1 MDLGQKPQIT
11 PNAELRAGIRL
22 SQLWAGPGVPPLEIG
37 ELLASA
43 APSDSMLR
51 ECWQARLRGRA
62 IPLLLFWDGPSG
74 EVSICGPD
82 QGPRGE
88 PAGIARM
95 ARAAAEVILRQVLAV
110 PAREAVGAYLSA
122 VARTQGTGGVPGLR
136 NRQLLSTH
144 YLTSALRRQRA
155 VEWAD
160 WSSRAQE
167 LAGAS
172 GPALFRRLGYSV
184 DARPRGE
191 LLLGVGGQPV
201 AVAHV
206 YPGHSNLDRV
216 LSGPSGRPVHPAAVA
231 LAAAASQRVGYAFLQ
246 AGSVLRLHCVRPA
259 EAFEESA
266 APAAFVEF
274 DLSLLPADHLGVVW
288 AVCAAEA
295 LAPSGRLAALFAE
308 AGRYAVGLRQRF
320 RERVYGEVVQAL
332 ARGLWMASRRLPE
345 PPPVDLVYRA
355 TLVVL
360 FRLLFVLYA
369 EDRNLLPMRN
379 TRYEERSLTRRAAS
393 MLPTYR
399 KGAAAFEERQ
409 SDLWDDVRRVFAG
422 VRAGHRE
429 WGLPPYDGG
438 LFEDSGTPENELLAA
453 VRLPNRVVG
462 PALCALVFDQSA
474 EQEGK
479 VDFGDLGVR
488 HLGDLYEGLLSYQA
502 AVAEVDLTVNRRQA
516 GEPFLPA
523 KPGEPVEV
531 RQGELYFTS
540 PQGGRKAS
548 GSYFTPG
555 FAVNRLV
562 EGALEPV
569 LARHLERLDS
579 LGEVAAAAALF
590 DLKVCDPA
598 MGSAHFLT
606 RALDLIA
613 ERLQAYLV
621 RRSLP
626 AIAAELE
633 RARYQIA
640 DIGRQYGAQEL
651 GEGASDFD
659 LLRRLVLKRCI
670 YGVDINRL
678 AVELAKLSLWL
689 RAFVPGLPLSFLDH
703 TLRCGD
709 ALVGVVGAEL
719 VTALETEYPLIKAQV
734 LPGLHAALGE
744 AEALGGVDDL
754 ELHEVQ
760 RSRDLQARIET
771 SAAPARDLYDAYIA
785 CAFDQELSWTNLLA
799 AFRPGQG
806 LAGVPAAWRA
816 SIERIRDTWGG
827 LQWTLAFPE
836 VFLRQPGGFDAILG
850 NPPWEEVTVEQLGF
864 FTRYIPGLK
873 SERSPAVQEE
883 TMAGFCARNPD
894 IAAEYQAERR
904 RTQSLRGYMRTAYK
918 LTRSGDP
925 DLYRAFCER
934 FLHILRPGGSLG
946 VVLPRTAFSGDGTAP
961 FRQSLFSGAR
971 YVRLDF
977 LLNSAGW
984 VFPEAEHRYTL
995 TLTLLTGYG
1004 GGEGET
1010 VVSVAGP
1017 AGNEAEFAGMD
1028 GERVDWT
1035 VDELRKASDGI
1046 EVPLIPGQ
1054 RAAAL
1059 FRRLVA
1065 AHPRFDSDT
1074 GGFQAVPWAELHA
1087 TKDRKSGLIREGG
1100 EGWPVYT
1107 GDSFDLWN
1115 PDLRQPTQV
1124 VPPEQGLAELQRKRQ
1139 RSKVWRAHFPPWVLA
1154 DPETLPQ
1161 HHARILFRDV
1171 TRKDDSRT
1179 VRACLVPPRVFAIN
1193 TAPSLVFP
1201 TGGVEDGLFVLG
1213 LMSSVPFDWCARRRV
1228 ESHMN
1233 FFILNPLPMPRPGP
1247 DSDLRQGIT
1256 RTAARLACIDG
1267 RFSEVA
1273 QALGVPCGALK
1284 PEEREDMVARLDAL
1298 AAHAFGLSEDD
1309 LGLIFEDFPATDAG
1323 VSEARRAATLEH
1335 FRRLQGGP
1343 L

>member
-1 MDLGQKPQIT
+1 MDFAQKPQLT
-11 PNAELRAGIRL
+11 PNVELRPGVRL
-22 SQLWAGPGVPPLEIG
+22 SRLWTGPGLPPLEVG
-37 ELLASA
+37 ELSA
-43 APSDSMLR
+43 PALPSDTVLR
-51 ECWQARLRGRA
+51 ECWQGRLRGRA
-62 IPLLLFWDGPSG
+62 VPLLLFFDDNG
-74 EVSICGPD
+74 EVTLCGPD

-95 ARAAAEVILRQVLAV
+95 PRAAAEVILHQVLAV
-110 PAREAVGAYLSA
+110 PAHEAVGAYLSA

-144 YLTSALRRQRA
+144 YLTSALQRQHA
-155 VEWAD
+155 GEWAD
-160 WSSRAQE
+160 WSRQAQC
-167 LAGAS
+167 LSGTTGA
-172 GPALFRRLGYSV
+172 ALFRRLGYSV

-191 LLLGVGGQPV
+191 LFLGVGGQPV

-206 YPGHSNLDRV
+206 YPPHSNLDR
-216 LSGPSGRPVHPAAVA
+216 LLTGPSGQRVHPAALA
-231 LAAAASQRVGYAFLQ
+231 LAAAAAQRVEYAFLQ
-246 AGSVLRLHCVRPA
+246 AGSVLRLHRVRPA

-274 DLSLLPADHLGVVW
+274 DLSLLPADHFGVVW

-295 LAPSGRLAALFAE
+295 LAPTGRMETLFAE
-308 AGRYAVGLRQRF
+308 AERYAVGLRQRF
-320 RERVYGEVVQAL
+320 RDRVYGEVVQTL
-332 ARGLWMASRRLPE
+332 ARGLWVASRRLPE
-345 PPPVDLVYRA
+345 PPVADAVYRA
-355 TLVVL
+355 TLVLL

-369 EDRNLLPMRN
+369 EDRNLMPMRN
-379 TRYEERSLTRRAAS
+379 PRYEERSLTRRAAS

-399 KGAAAFEERQ
+399 KGSEAFEERQ
-409 SDLWDDVRRVFAG
+409 ADLWDDVRRVFGG

-438 LFEDSGTPENELLAA
+438 LFEDTGTPEAELLAA

-462 PALCALVFDQSA
+462 PALCALVFDQDP

-488 HLGDLYEGLLSYQA
+488 HLGDLYEGLLSYRA

-516 GEPFLPA
+516 GEPYLPA
-523 KPGEPVEV
+523 GPGDVVEV
-531 RQGELYFTS
+531 HAGELYFTS
-540 PQGGRKAS
+540 PQGGRKAT

-555 FAVNRLV
+555 FAVNRLA

-569 LARHLERLDS
+569 LARHLQRLDELS
-579 LGEVAAAAALF
+579 DETAATAFF

-621 RRSLP
+621 RRPLP
-626 AIAAELE
+626 ALAAELE
-633 RARYQIA
+633 RARHQIA

-670 YGVDINRL
+670 YGVDINPL

-709 ALVGVVGAEL
+709 ALVGVVGPEL
-719 VTALETEYPLIKAQV
+719 VTTLNREYPMIRDLV
-734 LPGLHAALGE
+734 MPGLNAALDE
-744 AEALGGVDDL
+744 ARTLGGIDDL

-760 RSRDLQARIET
+760 RSRELQAQIEA
-771 SAAPARDLYDAYIA
+771 SAAPARDLYDGYTA
-785 CAFDQELSWTNLLA
+785 CGFDPELRWTNLLA
-799 AFRPGQG
+799 AFRPGEG
-806 LAGVPAAWRA
+806 LGGLPAAWRA
-816 SIERIRDTWGG
+816 CIERARDTWSPV
-827 LQWTLAFPE
+827 QWTLAYPE
-836 VFLRQPGGFDAILG
+836 VFLRKPGGFDAVLG

-873 SERSPAVQEE
+873 SDRSPARQAAVI
-883 TMAGFCARNPD
+883 AAFCARHPD
-894 IAAEYQAERR
+894 IAAEFQAEQQ
-904 RTQSLRGYMRTAYK
+904 RTQDLRGYIHTAYK

-934 FLHILRPGGSLG
+934 FLQLLRPGGSLG

-961 FRQSLFSGAR
+961 FRQALFSGAR
-971 YVRLDF
+971 QVQLDF
-977 LLNSAGW
+977 LLNSGGW
-984 VFPEAEHRYTL
+984 VFPEAEHRYTV

-1004 GGEGET
+1004 TGDGET
-1010 VVSVAGP
+1010 VISVAGP
-1017 AGNEAEFAGMD
+1017 ADDEAAFAGID
-1028 GERVDWT
+1028 AERVDWT
-1035 VDELRKASDGI
+1035 LEELRKASDGM
-1046 EVPLIPGQ
+1046 EVPMIPGH

-1065 AHPRFDSDT
+1065 THPRFDSDAE
-1074 GGFQAVPWAELHA
+1074 GFQPVPWRELDA
-1087 TKDRKSGLIREGG
+1087 TNDRKSGLLREGG

-1115 PDLRQPTQV
+1115 PDLRQPVQV
-1124 VPPEQGLAELQRKRQ
+1124 VPPKDGLAELQRKRQ
-1139 RSKVWRAHFPPWVLA
+1139 RSKVWRGHLPPRVLA
-1154 DPETLPQ
+1154 DPATLPQ

-1201 TGGVEDGLFVLG
+1201 CGNIEDTLYVLG
-1213 LMSSVPFDWCARRRV
+1213 IMGSVPFDWCARRRV

-1233 FFILNPLPMPRPGP
+1233 FFILNPLPMPRPP
-1247 DSDLRQGIT
+1247 RDSQLRASIA
-1256 RTAARLACIDG
+1256 RTAGRLACIDD
-1267 RFSEVA
+1267 RFAEVA
-1273 QALGVPCGALK
+1273 EALGVPCGPLA
-1284 PEEREDMVARLDAL
+1284 PEDKTDLIAQLDAL
-1298 AAHAFGLSEDD
+1298 AARAFGLSEDE
-1309 LGLIFEDFPATDAG
+1309 LQLIFEDFPATEAG

-1335 FRRLQGGP
+1335 FRRLATMP
-1343 L
+1343 A